1 MRQERTH
8 CHPEEPR
15 PRHPEEP
22 GLAMRR
28 GIRNCGLLLL
38 FPLVLFLP
46 ACESLPEPPNIP
58 PTASFFFTP
67 VSPITA
73 GQTTVNFNAEASRDT
88 DGTIASYAWNWGDGT
103 PAQSSTTPTIAHVFP
118 DNPDLRCIEAKY
130 AVQLTVTDDKGA
142 SSSTSEPVT
151 VIEPPP
157 PGSVECLVP

>member
-1 MRQERTH
+1 MRTVRMGRL
-8 CHPEEPR
+8 CLVVLSPV
-15 PRHPEEP
+15 
-22 GLAMRR
+22 
-28 GIRNCGLLLL
+28 LLGACED
-38 FPLVLFLP
+38 LP
-46 ACESLPEPPNIP
+46 APPNIP
-58 PTASFFFTP
+58 PIASFFFTP
-67 VSPITA
+67 IAPITA
-73 GQTTVNFNAEASRDT
+73 GQTPVNFNAEGSRDP